1 MSQNTVFPDWRKQA
15 AAQLNDEDVE
25 VAFMRQAFTYVE
37 SKARPLLQD
46 PYFIGFEVVNK
57 NDANTNMVGL
67 FVFRLDKTLLYAPVF
82 FKNGDIKGANLLYD
96 SRLKLF
102 APLAPEWC
110 NYHVGREAQESGT
123 LVSQNKNNV
132 KGRGINFDNI
142 KVPETL
148 RKSASAQT
156 LEAWKEMQKE
166 AAKTEKLLPKLLKTE
181 QGAEAFQK
189 IASAI
194 ESDFTFAEAMNEVYQ
209 PDEWLDVEVGH
220 KKQAAVTEPE
230 TLIIH
235 IGEFNPNADVP
246 PEQQFGYGASF
257 KDTRSAKAEIYED
270 REDTGEEITE
280 SGVYRVI
287 DRSGEWKELLVVI
300 NPERDYGSYCPEP
313 CCGSSYYGEV
323 YKNPLSTN
331 NLAEAGYDMSDHKR
345 TSGKQNAMIF
355 GLDDK
360 LADYLYSVDLFG
372 NASERDMESVTTP
385 VSALKKGD
393 HVHLIDGCY
402 VTDEPLEIVSKRTE
416 DGITTLKT
424 ETDYGGERE
433 FVVND
438 EVAEHKSDIDVW
450 SKYTRAFKVKA
461 PENDDGY
468 KHYKRLDFR
477 PGDANTIS
485 EFLCN
490 NGVKRASVKR
500 VPHRNRFVVSCN
512 GQTTQEL
519 NKYAAASQLAHGL
532 RVDGNSALDLIK
544 EAHELGERKFLVKSA
559 KISLQEPLPEKLL
572 TMDSEFGVPQ
582 DEPESYTIDA
592 ESDGPEAPTSR
603 TGDQYTMDGMQVII
617 ETGTPGELYQASQSI
632 QDDSIF
638 DMGVV
643 GSLVKTFDAAEMVEQ
658 YIPDLRQGLDKLG
671 RILFLMYWKP
681 EDFVDA
687 YGTDDMTD
695 MENKLLSS
703 FKQFGG
709 LLLDLMQQ
717 FKFEDKVDMNSL
729 GGK

>member
-37 SKARPLLQD
+37 SKGRPLLQE
-46 PYFIGFEVVNK
+46 PYFIGFEVVDK

-110 NYHVGREAQESGT
+110 NYHVGREAQEGGT
-123 LVSQNKNNV
+123 LVSQNHNNV
-132 KGRGINFDNI
+132 KGRGIDFDNI

-156 LEAWKEMQKE
+156 LRDWEDMQKE
-166 AAKTEKLLPKLLKTE
+166 AAKVEKLLPKLLKTE
-181 QGAEAFQK
+181 QGAEAFEK
-189 IASAI
+189 IASAV
-194 ESDFTFAEAMNEVYQ
+194 EKDFTFASAMNEVYQ
-209 PDEWLDVEVGH
+209 PEEWLDIEVGH

-246 PEQQFGYGASF
+246 ADQQFGYGASF
-257 KDTRSAKAEIYED
+257 KDTRSAKAEVYED

-280 SGVYRVI
+280 TGVYRVI
-287 DRSGEWKELLVVI
+287 DRSGDWKNLLVVV
-300 NPERDYGSYCPEP
+300 NPERAYGPCPSACCEDGGYYGS
-313 CCGSSYYGEV
+313 V

-331 NLAEAGYDMSDHKR
+331 NLAEAGYDMSAHKR
-345 TSGKQNAMIF
+345 TSGKQNVMIF
-355 GLDDK
+355 DLDSK
-360 LADYLYSVDLFG
+360 LADYQNGVDLFG
-372 NASERDMESVTTP
+372 NLDEKDMEAVTTP

-402 VTDEPLEIVSKRTE
+402 VTDEPVEVLSKRTE
-416 DGITTLKT
+416 DGITTIKA
-424 ETDYGGERE
+424 ENDFGGERE
-433 FVVND
+433 YVIND

-450 SKYTRAFKVKA
+450 SKHTRAFKVK
-461 PENDDGY
+461 PPVKEDDY
-468 KHYKRLDFR
+468 KHYKCLDFR
-477 PGDANTIS
+477 PGDINTIS
-485 EFLCN
+485 EFLCH
-490 NGVKRASVKR
+490 NGVKRASVQR
-500 VPHRNRFVVSCN
+500 VPNRNRFVVRCN
-512 GQTTQEL
+512 GQITPEL
-519 NKYAAASQLAHGL
+519 NKYAAAAQLAHGL
-532 RVDGNSALDLIK
+532 RIDGNSALDLIK
-544 EAHELGERKFLVKSA
+544 EASELGERKFLVKSA
-559 KISLQEPLPEKLL
+559 RISLQEPLPEKLL
-572 TMDSEFGVPQ
+572 TTDSEFGVMQ

-592 ESDGPEAPTSR
+592 ESDAPQAPTSR

-617 ETGTPGELYQASQSI
+617 ETGTPDELYQASQSI

-687 YGTDDMTD
+687 YGTDDMSD

-703 FKQFGG
+703 FKQFGD
-709 LLLDLMQQ
+709 LILDLMQQ

-729 GGK
+729 TGK